1 MQIDPF
7 EYIKSLSLPKP
18 KTVLQVGASG
28 GQEIPLFLKNEI
40 KKAIFVEPLDYPF
53 EILCQNLNG
62 IVDYFPIK
70 SLVGAEDDINV
81 RMYVSSNDGQS
92 SSILKPAKH
101 KAIFPNV
108 HFHEEQILKS
118 FTLDTI
124 VNFIANQNPKFQ
136 NKFDLLYLDVQGAE
150 LEVFKGARK
159 VLLEAQYIFT
169 EVGYG
174 GGYDGD
180 ATYMEI
186 INYLKSFKY
195 NLTLLNINPI
205 TGYGDALFSK
215 TNFMQ

>member
-28 GQEIPLFLKNEI
+28 GQEIPLYLKNEI
-40 KKAIFVEPLDYPF
+40 KKAIFIEPLDYPF

-62 IVDYFPIK
+62 IDDYFPIK
-70 SLVGAEDDINV
+70 SLVGAEDDVNV

-92 SSILKPAKH
+92 SSILKPANH
-101 KAIFPNV
+101 KTIFPNV
-108 HFHEEQILKS
+108 YFNEEHILKS

-136 NKFDLLYLDVQGAE
+136 NKFDLLYVDVQGAE

-180 ATYMEI
+180 ASYMDI

-195 NLTLLNINPI
+195 NLAFLNINPI

-215 TNFMQ
+215 SNLVQ